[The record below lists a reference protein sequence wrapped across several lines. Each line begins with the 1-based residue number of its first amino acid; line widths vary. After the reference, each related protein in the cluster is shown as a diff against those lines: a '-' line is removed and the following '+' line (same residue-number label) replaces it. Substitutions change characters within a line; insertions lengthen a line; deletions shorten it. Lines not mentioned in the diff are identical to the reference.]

1 MLANPRK
8 QGIPKHPTRKRP
20 IYKGF
25 RGTFPETPYLRGIQ
39 TGYWE
44 VLYPREL
51 PGISL
56 RAYGNNEAARNPLGA
71 AAGAGR
77 LGGSK
82 GLIV

>member
-25 RGTFPETPYLRGIQ
+25 RGTCPETPYLRGIQ

-44 VLYPREL
+44 MLYPREL
-51 PGISL
+51 PGMSFRIFDH
-56 RAYGNNEAARNPLGA
+56 YEVPYTPLGA

-77 LGGSK
+77 LGGNK